1 MNIIEPCC
9 AERQLGSLLREN
21 RGHAALFQTNGDMT
35 LQKWMKA
42 TMLMVGDRPRTLTLA
57 VPVFTEKMMKA
68 VAKYLRLGWVEHL
81 RLMTTEPLTQEMA
94 QHFVALVYPG
104 DGEAGAAAEP
114 QPTEGKCATDSSLF
128 TLYSSLTLAAD
139 ASAPDGLLMFTG
151 PKGTV
156 VVQGPMFDT
165 ITPRLCLYAGLLGRT
180 ERLAVRSI
188 TDAWEAR
195 FRARRY
201 EADPTPATA
210 TPASPS
216 ATVPK
221 VSASGETK
229 KSRTRKT
236 KKDEK
241 PTEEMA

>member
-9 AERQLGSLLREN
+9 AERQLGHLLREN
-21 RGHAALFQTNGDMT
+21 MGLAALFQTNGDMT

-68 VAKYLRLGWVEHL
+68 VAKYLQLGWVEHL
-81 RLMTTEPLTQEMA
+81 RLMTTEPLTQEA
-94 QHFVALVYPG
+94 LQHFAGMACPDADATGVVAAM
-104 DGEAGAAAEP
+104 E
-114 QPTEGKCATDSSLF
+114 
-128 TLYSSLTLAAD
+128 LAAD
-139 ASAPDGLLMFTG
+139 ACIPDGLLMFTG
-151 PKGTV
+151 PEWTV

-165 ITPRLCLYAGLLGRT
+165 ITPRLCLYAGVFGRT
-180 ERLAVRSI
+180 ERMAVRSI

-221 VSASGETK
+221 ASVSGETK

-236 KKDEK
+236 KKNNEN
-241 PTEEMA
+241 TETHPEER

>member
-1 MNIIEPCC
+1 MNIIEHCC
-9 AERQLGSLLREN
+9 AERQLGSLLRESK
-21 RGHAALFQTNGDMT
+21 GHAALFQTNGDMT

-68 VAKYLRLGWVEHL
+68 VAKYLQLGWVEHL
-81 RLMTTEPLTQEMA
+81 RLMTTEPLTQEA
-94 QHFVALVYPG
+94 LQHFAGMTCPDADATGVVAAM
-104 DGEAGAAAEP
+104 E
-114 QPTEGKCATDSSLF
+114 
-128 TLYSSLTLAAD
+128 LAAD
-139 ASAPDGLLMFTG
+139 ASVPDGLLMFTG

-165 ITPRLCLYAGLLGRT
+165 ITPRLCLYAGVFGRT
-180 ERLAVRSI
+180 EGLAVRSI
-188 TDAWEAR
+188 TDTWEAR

-201 EADPTPATA
+201 EADHTPATA

-216 ATVPK
+216 ATQK
-221 VSASGETK
+221 ASASGETK

-236 KKDEK
+236 KKNNEN
-241 PTEEMA
+241 TETHPEER

>member
-68 VAKYLRLGWVEHL
+68 VAKYLQLGWVEHL
-81 RLMTTEPLTQEMA
+81 RLMTTEPLTQEA
-94 QHFVALVYPG
+94 LQHFAGMAFPDADATGVVAAM
-104 DGEAGAAAEP
+104 E
-114 QPTEGKCATDSSLF
+114 
-128 TLYSSLTLAAD
+128 LAAD
-139 ASAPDGLLMFTG
+139 ASVPDGLLMFTG
-151 PKGTV
+151 PEWTV
-156 VVQGPMFDT
+156 VVQGSMFDT
-165 ITPRLCLYAGLLGRT
+165 ITPRLCLYAGMFGRA
-180 ERLAVRSI
+180 EGLAVRSV

-201 EADPTPATA
+201 EYTVVSDSIADT
-210 TPASPS
+210 
-216 ATVPK
+216 K
-221 VSASGETK
+221 K

>member
-1 MNIIEPCC
+1 MNIIEHCC
-9 AERQLGSLLREN
+9 AERQLGSLLRESK
-21 RGHAALFQTNGDMT
+21 GHAALFQTNGDMT

-68 VAKYLRLGWVEHL
+68 VAKYLQLGWVEHL
-81 RLMTTEPLTQEMA
+81 RLMTTEPLTQEA
-94 QHFVALVYPG
+94 LQHFAGMACPDADATGVVAAM
-104 DGEAGAAAEP
+104 E
-114 QPTEGKCATDSSLF
+114 
-128 TLYSSLTLAAD
+128 LAAD
-139 ASAPDGLLMFTG
+139 ASVPDGLLMFTG

-165 ITPRLCLYAGLLGRT
+165 ITPRLCLYAGVFGRT
-180 ERLAVRSI
+180 EGLAVRSI

-201 EADPTPATA
+201 EADPAPIPLPCDGSGEATAPATA

-216 ATVPK
+216 ATVSK
-221 VSASGETK
+221 ASASGETK
-229 KSRTRKT
+229 KTRTRET
-236 KKDEK
+236 KKNNEN
-241 PTEEMA
+241 TETHPEER

>member
-9 AERQLGSLLREN
+9 AERQLGHLLRESK
-21 RGHAALFQTNGDMT
+21 GHAALFQTNGDMT

-68 VAKYLRLGWVEHL
+68 VAKYLQLGWVEHL
-81 RLMTTEPLTQEMA
+81 RLMTTDPLTQEA
-94 QHFVALVYPG
+94 LQHFAGMAYPDADATGVVA
-104 DGEAGAAAEP
+104 A
-114 QPTEGKCATDSSLF
+114 DSSLF
-128 TLYSSLTLAAD
+128 TPFPTDGRLPVAFHSSLTLAAD
-139 ASAPDGLLMFTG
+139 ASVPDGLLMFTG

-165 ITPRLCLYAGLLGRT
+165 IAPRMCLYAGVFGRT
-180 ERLAVRSI
+180 EGLSVRSI

-201 EADPTPATA
+201 EYTVVSDSIADT
-210 TPASPS
+210 
-216 ATVPK
+216 K
-221 VSASGETK
+221 K

>member
-68 VAKYLRLGWVEHL
+68 VAKYLQLGWVEHL
-81 RLMTTEPLTQEMA
+81 RLMTTEPLTQEALLHFAGMA
-94 QHFVALVYPG
+94 CPDADATGV
-104 DGEAGAAAEP
+104 AAAME
-114 QPTEGKCATDSSLF
+114 
-128 TLYSSLTLAAD
+128 LASD
-139 ASAPDGLLMFTG
+139 ASVPDGLLMFTG
-151 PKGTV
+151 PEGTV

-165 ITPRLCLYAGLLGRT
+165 ITPRLCLYAGVFGRT
-180 ERLAVRSI
+180 EGLAVRSI

-201 EADPTPATA
+201 EYTVVSDSIADT
-210 TPASPS
+210 
-216 ATVPK
+216 K
-221 VSASGETK
+221 K

-241 PTEEMA
+241 PTEELA